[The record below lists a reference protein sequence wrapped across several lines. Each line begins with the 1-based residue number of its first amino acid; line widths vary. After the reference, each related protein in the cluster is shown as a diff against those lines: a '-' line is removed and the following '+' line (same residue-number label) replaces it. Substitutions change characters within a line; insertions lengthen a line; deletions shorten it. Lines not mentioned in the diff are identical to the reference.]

1 MGPYLVCQILPQ
13 CLMSC
18 SALSLEMWVHDGCL
32 VSTGPSL
39 MVQFRLIIFTRTF
52 WTNFLSSLPGP
63 RPQPSFLFTTA
74 NKALVW
80 CSLEAHP
87 LIMFLSLGKKK
98 KSTFTYLT
106 LVIAIIYL
114 PSLFFFSMINT
125 SFNSC
130 PHVIISTSS
139 SMLDLI

>member
-13 CLMSC
+13 CLTSC
-18 SALSLEMWVHDGCL
+18 SALALKMWVHNGCL

-39 MVQFRLIIFTRTF
+39 MVQFRLIIF
-52 WTNFLSSLPGP
+52 TNFLSSLPGP

-98 KSTFTYLT
+98 TSTFTYLT
-106 LVIAIIYL
+106 LAIAIIYP